1 MNGSIFH
8 YSEQNWYQDVYI
20 YTPLNKSSIDPSGIK
35 RFAFPF
41 NCRQLYDRSRAKEIK
56 DNERKKAG
64 RGFKVGRRIARPAI
78 GELRKNASRRSPPTV
93 ERDKRAEK
101 ETDICFEFAVSLSE
115 IAR

>member
-1 MNGSIFH
+1 MII
-8 YSEQNWYQDVYI
+8 YIYI
-20 YTPLNKSSIDPSGIK
+20 YTPFNKSSIDLIWNK
-35 RFAFPF
+35 ERFAFPF
-41 NCRQLYDRSRAKEIK
+41 NCRQLYDPSRAKEIK

-64 RGFKVGRRIARPAI
+64 RGFKVRRRIARPKAI
-78 GELRKNASRRSPPTV
+78 GELKKNVSRRSPPTV